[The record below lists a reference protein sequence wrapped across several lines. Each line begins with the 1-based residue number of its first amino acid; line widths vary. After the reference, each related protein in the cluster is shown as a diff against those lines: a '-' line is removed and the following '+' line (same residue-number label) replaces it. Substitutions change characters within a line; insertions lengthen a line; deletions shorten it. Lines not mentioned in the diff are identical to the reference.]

1 MFLVGSLSFLF
12 HRICFIRPNGAQ
24 DGGVRADEKSAQEA
38 RSSFLT
44 FSLPITPRAYVP
56 RALWRRLGTN
66 PVALVTW

>member
-12 HRICFIRPNGAQ
+12 RRICFIRPHGAQ
-24 DGGVRADEKSAQEA
+24 GEGARADEKSAQEA

-44 FSLPITPRAYVP
+44 FSLPTTPRAYVP

-66 PVALVTW
+66 PVAVVT